1 MKPRKIDILVKLM
14 LEEKWDD
21 ALSLAA
27 KFPSL
32 GKHTKSIR
40 MAHDANFNP
49 RFYIQL
55 GKNPEVLRQEG
66 IDALKERYDRAVNS
80 HINSLS
86 EFAAW
91 YKQSISQNCLHD
103 YNLIVVNFMWWNF

>member
-1 MKPRKIDILVKLM
+1 MKPKKIDILVKLM
-14 LEEKWDD
+14 LEEKWND

-27 KFPSL
+27 KFPEL
-32 GKHTKSIR
+32 GKHTKVIR
-40 MAHDANFNP
+40 TAHDANFNP
-49 RFYIQL
+49 RFYMQL

-86 EFAAW
+86 ESAA
-91 YKQSISQNCLHD
+91 
-103 YNLIVVNFMWWNF
+103 

>member
-1 MKPRKIDILVKLM
+1 MMKEKIMKPRKIDILVKLM

-21 ALSLAA
+21 ALSLAS
-27 KFPSL
+27 KFPEL
-32 GKHTKSIR
+32 GKHTKAIR

-66 IDALKERYDRAVNS
+66 INALIERYDKAVNS
-80 HINSLS
+80 HINSLCES
-86 EFAAW
+86 AA
-91 YKQSISQNCLHD
+91 
-103 YNLIVVNFMWWNF
+103 